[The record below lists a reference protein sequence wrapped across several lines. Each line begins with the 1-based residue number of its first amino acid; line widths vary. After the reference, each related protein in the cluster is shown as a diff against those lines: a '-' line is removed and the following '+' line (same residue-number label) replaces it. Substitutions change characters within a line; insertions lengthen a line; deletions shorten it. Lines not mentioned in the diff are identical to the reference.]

1 MNGSD
6 TGKSSNYKSCC
17 TLHDNGTDWT
27 ISFLIE
33 NDQIIN
39 FLFSSKVKSKP
50 GAKSPQVPADVAE
63 AVEFYREEI
72 KPFLESLGFPDEY
85 TEDRWECFLP
95 PTDDFDQ
102 INWNDLGVDQPDL
115 SKVED
120 QTCWAS
126 WASVYPEIKRRLQ
139 NRIMVEIR
147 DEEYLVWRK
156 NGGTTGGPSLWYS
169 IIVPPGYDWDLSDTG
184 DMDGR
189 LGVEDSYAKYKFPT
203 LGDFKSTIC

>member
-1 MNGSD
+1 MNGSE

-50 GAKSPQVPADVAE
+50 EAKSHQVPADVAE

-72 KPFLESLGFPDEY
+72 KPLMECMGNRGWDSESGNNSQAGWEY
-85 TEDRWECFLP
+85 FLP

-126 WASVYPEIKRRLQ
+126 WASVYPEIKRVLQ

-156 NGGTTGGPSLWYS
+156 MGERQMAITWY
-169 IIVPPGYDWDLSDTG
+169 IPL
-184 DMDGR
+184 
-189 LGVEDSYAKYKFPT
+189 
-203 LGDFKSTIC
+203 